1 MIPQSLIWSVEMP
14 YIIAKFAI
22 LCTALLSCSGSEDVH
37 QNVKVP
43 LNPERFLDV
52 TGNLLNFD
60 HLGGGDLAYESK
72 VRISNLNYILKL
84 KN

>member
-1 MIPQSLIWSVEMP
+1 MP

-22 LCTALLSCSGSEDVH
+22 LCTALFSCYGTRDVH

-52 TGNLLNFD
+52 TGSLLSFD
-60 HLGGGDLAYESK
+60 HLGGENLAYESK
-72 VRISNLNYILKL
+72 VRIYKVNY
-84 KN
+84 